1 MKPISLAT
9 FIGSMFMLLVSLYWF
24 PDVLSI
30 ITAVMPVATPAYM
43 LNFLAFLPYMFV
55 GIILV
60 TLLIKLG
67 KRGKPKDFE
76 Q

>member
-9 FIGSMFMLLVSLYWF
+9 FLGSMIMWFVSLYWF
-24 PDVLSI
+24 PDVLNI

-55 GIILV
+55 GIVLV
-60 TLLIKLG
+60 ILLIKLG